1 MVYISP
7 LSIRSPTA
15 RTPLHLQM
23 SGASSAWSEI
33 SMGNWRNTMEFGT
46 PPPAYR
52 EIPAQTLNRT
62 YRNNLQ
68 SLYKPVCLTILITI
82 CFWWLFGQQRDQFHF
97 SHYDI
102 ELSVKQPSLDGLQFI
117 SAGHPYIRDKKR
129 RIIPR
134 YIDVVAVNKPSFTN
148 LPWQG
153 IYLDVAFN
161 GSSTFFLSLHNSIQE
176 THGAEL
182 YSKNISADAII
193 PPQLD
198 NSSAEPISLLAQVDD
213 EEYVVLPNATSLVTI
228 RTKDLDP
235 HSTHIIRIIAPM
247 IGQDTIETFQFL
259 GLWIDAEGQLI
270 PVRNPNP
277 TQESKAEYEHSAN
290 EGIYR
295 MNGVQRDG
303 NPQRK
308 MLEILTDMPG
318 SMTGRNRRKY
328 HMDSGIASGILGG
341 VMGWEYLIGEMFG
354 SDHVSIG
361 MDGMCL
367 MQDCIDGRG
376 SPAGLADVDPVITD
390 DGISLK
396 LHSGPL
402 GTEQYGQPWLFQ
414 AYTPQVIIL
423 NVGNADW
430 ESFQTHNEE
439 YNLTKWELSL
449 LFEESYV
456 SLIRAI
462 RTLAYPKYPL
472 TPAESL
478 QYDRAPHDMADIPIF
493 VIRPFRGQLE
503 QATHSVVD
511 RLRFEGDK
519 SVFWLDTSGWLNT
532 FIDFERQPED
542 QDFFLDEESPAKE
555 WRLTERGNQRVA
567 ILLHLHVCQ
576 YLALDTEKCA
586 FLAPEVYEGKAVDPD
601 AMRFEE
607 YMRDEKE
614 RRLKK
619 IF

>member
-1 MVYISP
+1 
-7 LSIRSPTA
+7 
-15 RTPLHLQM
+15 M

-117 SAGHPYIRDKKR
+117 SAGHPYIRVRNPLPGLDKN
-129 RIIPR
+129 
-134 YIDVVAVNKPSFTN
+134 AVLKT
-148 LPWQG
+148 
-153 IYLDVAFN
+153 
-161 GSSTFFLSLHNSIQE
+161 ST
-176 THGAEL
+176 
-182 YSKNISADAII
+182 DAII

-376 SPAGLADVDPVITD
+376 SPAGLADVFF
-390 DGISLK
+390 K
-396 LHSGPL
+396 R
-402 GTEQYGQPWLFQ
+402 
-414 AYTPQVIIL
+414 
-423 NVGNADW
+423 
-430 ESFQTHNEE
+430 
-439 YNLTKWELSL
+439 
-449 LFEESYV
+449 
-456 SLIRAI
+456 LI
-462 RTLAYPKYPL
+462 P
-472 TPAESL
+472 S
-478 QYDRAPHDMADIPIF
+478 
-493 VIRPFRGQLE
+493 
-503 QATHSVVD
+503 
-511 RLRFEGDK
+511 
-519 SVFWLDTSGWLNT
+519 
-532 FIDFERQPED
+532 
-542 QDFFLDEESPAKE
+542 
-555 WRLTERGNQRVA
+555 
-567 ILLHLHVCQ
+567 
-576 YLALDTEKCA
+576 
-586 FLAPEVYEGKAVDPD
+586 
-601 AMRFEE
+601 
-607 YMRDEKE
+607 
-614 RRLKK
+614 
-619 IF
+619 